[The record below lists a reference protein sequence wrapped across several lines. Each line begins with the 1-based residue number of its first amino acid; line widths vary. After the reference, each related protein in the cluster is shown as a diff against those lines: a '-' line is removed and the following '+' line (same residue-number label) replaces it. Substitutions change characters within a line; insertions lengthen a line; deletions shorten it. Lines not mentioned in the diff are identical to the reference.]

1 MLLVSLAFSQK
12 ILTVA
17 AQPVKQAII
26 TAVILFRGLLR
37 LLLGHIG
44 EEILLV
50 ERILLQFPVKVG
62 TGELLGE
69 QGKFRVV
76 KRDGGFSEG
85 LHLIGFCADI
95 HRTAQRDLIP
105 ARAAELLH
113 DRFMALR
120 SSIG

>member
-1 MLLVSLAFSQK
+1 MLLISLSLTQK
-12 ILTVA
+12 ILTVG
-17 AQPVKQAII
+17 AQPVKQAIVA
-26 TAVILFRGLLR
+26 AVIPCVSGLR
-37 LLLGHIG
+37 LFLIRQ
-44 EEILLV
+44 EILLV
-50 ERILLQFPVKVG
+50 EWIFLQFPIKVG

-69 QGKFRVV
+69 QRKFRVV

-95 HRTAQRDLIP
+95 HRAAQRDLIP